1 MRSWSVITVLVMGK
15 ENQLRRIM
23 LDEETN
29 PGGCKD
35 VGRQGT
41 ECSGKFRRG
50 RKLKGLRK
58 EESYRK
64 Q

>member
-41 ECSGKFRRG
+41 ECSGKFCRG